1 MPTAWKIRDITIG
14 GSGPTWDAMSTD
26 DTDDYDAL
34 TGHKWEWTSTWTIF
48 AKSTD
53 DTGKTWGAVSYT
65 WGSDPTILDSNP
77 WTIFTNTRIQS
88 DTSWTVNTKT
98 KVQVATET

>member
-1 MPTAWKIRDITIG
+1 MPTAWLVRDKTVG

-34 TGHKWEWTSTWTIF
+34 TGHKWEWTSELEIF

-53 DTGKTWGAVSYT
+53 ETGVLWGAVPNT
-65 WGSDPTILDSNP
+65 WATYSFVLNTSA
-77 WTIFTNTRIQS
+77 WSMFTNTKIQS

-98 KVQVATET
+98 KVQAATET

>member
-1 MPTAWKIRDITIG
+1 MPTAWKIRDKTIG

-34 TGHKWEWTSTWTIF
+34 TTHKWEWTSTWTIF

-53 DTGKTWGAVSYT
+53 DTGIIWSSMPYT
-65 WGSDPTILDSNP
+65 WENDPTVLNLNP
-77 WTIFTNTRIQS
+77 WTVITNTRIQS
-88 DTSWTVNTKT
+88 DTTWSIPTNTKIQT
-98 KVQVATET
+98 ATET

>member
-1 MPTAWKIRDITIG
+1 MPPAWKIRDKTIG

-34 TGHKWEWTSTWTIF
+34 TTHKWEWTRTWEIF
-48 AKSTD
+48 AKSTSQ
-53 DTGKTWGAVSYT
+53 TGVLWGAVPNT
-65 WGSDPTILDSNP
+65 WATYS
-77 WTIFTNTRIQS
+77 FTLSESLWSITEQSKIQS

-98 KVQVATET
+98 KVQAATET

>member
-1 MPTAWKIRDITIG
+1 MPSAWKIRDKTIG

-34 TGHKWEWTSTWTIF
+34 TGHKWEWTSTWEIF
-48 AKSTD
+48 AKSTS
-53 DTGKTWGAVSYT
+53 DTGLLWGAVPNT
-65 WGSDPTILDSNP
+65 WATYSFVLNESPWSILEQSK
-77 WTIFTNTRIQS
+77 IQS

-98 KVQVATET
+98 KVQAATET